1 MERAVSS
8 RRVPRWAGWA
18 LSAVLLAAVALAL
31 RGRWEAVGE
40 AGGLPGL
47 GPSTLAVLAYV
58 VANLVLALAW
68 RDVVR
73 AAGAVIGVRD
83 ALWVW
88 AASQLARYTVGA
100 AQIGGRA
107 VLGRRYGLTLTTGA
121 VTALVEVGWQ
131 SSLTAA
137 LALGTFPWWLPGA
150 EDLTWLA
157 WSGAL
162 PAGILLVGLVRPRA
176 LLRWLAALLGWGPV
190 RRMTGGRLDAV
201 ADRVALG
208 RLDALRITGR
218 YALNSG
224 LRLVGF
230 LLIFAAVGGDLG
242 RDGLR
247 AVGAYAV
254 GQLVGRL
261 AVFAPGGLG
270 PREGA
275 TALVIAPALG
285 GGPALVLVA
294 ATRLL
299 EVVGE
304 LVFLGLARLGL
315 ASLDRGTAPDPAARD
330 SAARDGGGRDA
341 EARERGADG

>member
-1 MERAVSS
+1 MLRVPFGEACANMPRMERAVSS

-18 LSAVLLAAVALAL
+18 LSAVLLAAVGLAL
-31 RGRWEAVGE
+31 RGRWDAVGE
-40 AGGLPGL
+40 AGGLPDL
-47 GPSTLAVLAYV
+47 VPSAIAVVAYV
-58 VANLVLALAW
+58 MANLVLALAW

-73 AAGAVIGVRD
+73 VAGEAIGVRD
-83 ALWVW
+83 AVWVW

-107 VLGRRYGLTLTTGA
+107 VVGRRYGLTLTTGA

-137 LALGTFPWWLPGA
+137 LALGTFPWWLPAA
-150 EDLTWLA
+150 EDLMWLA
-157 WSGAL
+157 WTGAL
-162 PAGILLVGLVRPRA
+162 PVVVLVIGLVHPRA
-176 LLRWLAALLGWGPV
+176 LLRGLVLVLGSRPA
-190 RRMTGGRLDAV
+190 RRVTGGRLDGV
-201 ADRVALG
+201 ADRV
-208 RLDALRITGR
+208 RLDRPAAARITARYAINSALRL
-218 YALNSG
+218 A
-224 LRLVGF
+224 GF
-230 LLIFAAVGGDLG
+230 LVIFAAVGGDLE

-299 EVVGE
+299 EVVAE
-304 LVFLGLARLGL
+304 LAFLGLARLG
-315 ASLDRGTAPDPAARD
+315 RGGV
-330 SAARDGGGRDA
+330 RDGGG
-341 EARERGADG
+341 DG